1 MGLLIDGRWHDRWYE
16 SRDGR
21 FEREQA
27 KRRSW
32 VTPEGR
38 PGNDGRGGF
47 KAEPGRYHLYARWP
61 VPGRT
66 DADRT

>member
-32 VTPEGR
+32 VTPEAGR
-38 PGNDGRGGF
+38 VTMGVAVSRPSPG
-47 KAEPGRYHLYARWP
+47 ATISTYRWP

-66 DADRT
+66 GR